1 MGLLSAIHRRLL
13 PPDPMIGWTPYLWL
27 VYLSFFF
34 IRYFYRAPS
43 TVEVAAILVTLL
55 VFLVLYFNGYW
66 KRGWR
71 LVPNVAGIALI
82 GTLWAAANT
91 GSGVFFIYAAS
102 FAGWLGPPQRAIA
115 AVIAVMAWAVI
126 VALTVQPHPTFWVP
140 ALLFGSLIGMVNI
153 YYAGQQR
160 KAAELRLSQDEV
172 RTLAQ
177 VAERERIS
185 RDLHDLLGHTLSVIT
200 LKAEL
205 ASKLIDR
212 DPKRA
217 AEEIREVEQVS
228 RSALAQVR
236 DAVTGFRQRG
246 LAGEIEH
253 ARLALKSAAVHC
265 ELDGETPELPPAVE
279 AVVALVLREA
289 VTNII
294 RHAHATICR
303 IVIRLEAGEVLLE
316 VKDDG
321 RGAAHAAGGGIDGMR
336 TRLAEVGGRFEII
349 EDYGTRVRAWVPVT

>member
-1 MGLLSAIHRRLL
+1 MEWLQRLHRRLL
-13 PPDPMIGWTPYLWL
+13 PDDPGIGWTPYLWL

-34 IRYFYRAPS
+34 IRYFFVVPTAG
-43 TVEVAAILVTLL
+43 EVVAIIATLV

-66 KRGWR
+66 KRGWA
-71 LVPNVAGIALI
+71 LVPNIAGIALI
-82 GTLWAAANT
+82 GTVWAATNEGA
-91 GSGVFFIYAAS
+91 GVFFIYAAS
-102 FAGWLGPPQRAIA
+102 FAGWIGPPSRAA
-115 AVIAVMAWAVI
+115 FAVGIVLSWAGI
-126 VALTVQPHPTFWVP
+126 TAGLVQPHPTFWVP

-160 KAAELRLSQDEV
+160 KSAALRLSQEEV

-185 RDLHDLLGHTLSVIT
+185 RDLHDLLGHTLSVIA

-205 ASKLIDR
+205 AGKLIDR
-212 DPKRA
+212 DPGRA
-217 AEEIREVEQVS
+217 AEEIREVERVS

-246 LAGEIEH
+246 LAGELEH
-253 ARLALKSAAVHC
+253 ARVALKAAAV
-265 ELDGETPELPPAVE
+265 ELTVDGEPPRMPPELE

-289 VTNII
+289 VTNVI
-294 RHAHATICR
+294 RHAQANHCR
-303 IVIRLEAGEVLLE
+303 ILLRAEAGELMLE

-321 RGAAHAAGGGIDGMR
+321 RGAPQATGGGIDGMR
-336 TRLAEVGGRFEII
+336 TRIAEVGGRFEIA
-349 EDYGTRVRAWVPVT
+349 EDYGTRIRAWVPLA

>member
-1 MGLLSAIHRRLL
+1 MRWLLAIHRRLL
-13 PPDPMIGWTPYLWL
+13 PADPMIGWTPYLWL

-34 IRYFYRAPS
+34 IRYFYQAPS
-43 TVEVAAILVTLL
+43 PAEAAALVATVLA
-55 VFLVLYFNGYW
+55 FLALYFNGYW

-71 LVPNVAGIALI
+71 LVPNVVGIALI
-82 GTLWAAANT
+82 GTLWAATNV

-102 FAGWLGPPQRAIA
+102 FAGWMGPPRRAIV
-115 AVIAVMAWAVI
+115 AVGVVMAWTVV
-126 VALTVQPHPTFWVP
+126 VALTLQQHPTFWVP
-140 ALLFGSLIGMVNI
+140 ALLFGPLIGMVNI

-160 KAAELRLSQDEV
+160 RSAELRLSQDEV

-205 ASKLIDR
+205 ASKLMER

-236 DAVTGFRQRG
+236 DAVAGFRQRG

-253 ARLALKSAAVHC
+253 ARLALKSAAVRF
-265 ELDGETPELPPAVE
+265 EFDGETPGLPPGVE

-294 RHAHATICR
+294 RHAQATICR
-303 IVIRLEAGEVLLE
+303 IVIRVEDGEVMLE

-321 RGAAHAAGGGIDGMR
+321 RGAGHATGGGIDGMR
-336 TRLAEVGGRFEII
+336 TRLAEVGGRFEIA

>member
-1 MGLLSAIHRRLL
+1 MRWLLAIHRRLL
-13 PPDPMIGWTPYLWL
+13 PADPMIGWTPYLWL

-34 IRYFYRAPS
+34 IRYFYVPP
-43 TVEVAAILVTLL
+43 TWTQWVAISASMLA
-55 VFLVLYFNGYW
+55 FLTLYFNGYW

-71 LVPNVAGIALI
+71 LVPNIVGMALI
-82 GTLWAAANT
+82 GTLWASTNMGA
-91 GSGVFFIYAAS
+91 GVFFIYAAS
-102 FAGWLGPPQRAIA
+102 FAGWLGPPRRAVVAISVVVVWA
-115 AVIAVMAWAVI
+115 AV
-126 VALTVQPHPTFWVP
+126 VALTLQPHPTFWVP
-140 ALLFGSLIGMVNI
+140 AFLFGPLVGMVNI
-153 YYAGQQR
+153 YYSVQQR
-160 KAAELRLSQDEV
+160 KSAELRLSQDEV

-205 ASKLIDR
+205 ASKLMDR

-236 DAVTGFRQRG
+236 DAVVGFRQRG
-246 LAGEIEH
+246 LAGELEH
-253 ARLALKSAAVHC
+253 ARLALKSAAVNV
-265 ELDGETPELPPAVE
+265 ELDGEPPDLPPAVE
-279 AVVALVLREA
+279 AVVALILRES

-303 IVIRLEAGEVLLE
+303 IVIRMESGEVLLE

-321 RGAAHAAGGGIDGMR
+321 RGAGHATGGGIDGMR
-336 TRLAEVGGRFEII
+336 TRLAEVGGRFEIS